1 MSPTVPVTPVS
12 PVQAAVADYLAA
24 VGHDLAGLPEGE
36 RQDILEEVAEHLADV
51 AAELGPEADARAL
64 ETRLGPASTYAAEL
78 RAAAG
83 YDAPPRAPRG
93 RRLAE
98 GVQGFA
104 ASARASVEGQKGGPE
119 TLAFLRS
126 LRPAWWVLRAWV
138 LAEWLAWVCPT
149 VPPASSR
156 TSTATASSGLS
167 SSCCSRSGPFAW
179 AFAPSGSATQ
189 LRGSARS
196 GQPTSSRSSSPFPSS
211 PRCTLTSST
220 DPSPTRR
227 IRAPTAGLSVVDGN
241 GNVSVAT
248 NLFAFGPDGQPID
261 HVRLYDQDGH
271 PVVLPEVDNGDCWAG
286 TTTASPVPTASPSNV
301 FPLPQLTPQLD
312 ADGNPTGTCVVS
324 SGAPG
329 FVVPPLAGYTP
340 TPTPSPSASVSAS
353 PTPSASHASPSH
365 ASPSREAPPSTDPKR
380 WRQGRARVW
389 AE

>member
-51 AAELGPEADARAL
+51 AAELGPEADAHAL

-83 YDAPPRAPRG
+83 YDAPPRAPRT

-98 GVQGFA
+98 GVQGFGSSIQETVA
-104 ASARASVEGQKGGPE
+104 GMKGGPE
-119 TLAFLRS
+119 TLTFLRS

-138 LAEWLAWVCPT
+138 LAEWLAMGVSNGSASVVPHFHRNGFIGFVVFLLLAIWSVRVGLRSERLDAAAPWKRTIKVANVLAVIFTIPVLAAVHPHEFNGT
-149 VPPASSR
+149 VSYQADP
-156 TSTATASSGLS
+156 
-167 SSCCSRSGPFAW
+167 
-179 AFAPSGSATQ
+179 APS
-189 LRGSARS
+189 
-196 GQPTSSRSSSPFPSS
+196 
-211 PRCTLTSST
+211 
-220 DPSPTRR
+220 
-227 IRAPTAGLSVVDGN
+227 AGLSVVGGDGT
-241 GNVSVAT
+241 VSVAT

-271 PVVLPEVDNGDCWAG
+271 PVVLPAVDNGDCWAG

-301 FPLPQLTPQLD
+301 YPLPQLTPQLD
-312 ADGNPTGTCVVS
+312 ADGSPTGTCVVS
-324 SGAPG
+324 SGTPG

-365 ASPSREAPPSTDPKR
+365 AKSSPKASKH
-380 WRQGRARVW
+380 
-389 AE
+389 